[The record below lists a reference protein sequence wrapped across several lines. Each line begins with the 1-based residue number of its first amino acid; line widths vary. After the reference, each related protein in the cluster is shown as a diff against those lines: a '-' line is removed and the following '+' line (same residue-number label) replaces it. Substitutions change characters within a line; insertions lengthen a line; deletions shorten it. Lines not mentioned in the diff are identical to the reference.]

1 MKGLLRADLIRRD
14 IKTPVK
20 EKAEPFATLPSH
32 NVLTKYKNQL
42 YVLWI
47 EMYLKIA
54 INHREPRDYFSSFVI
69 EAYI

>member
-1 MKGLLRADLIRRD
+1 MKGLLRADLIRID
-14 IKTPVK
+14 IKIPVK
-20 EKAEPFATLPSH
+20 EKAEPFAALPSH
-32 NVLTKYKNQL
+32 KIVTEYKNQL

-54 INHREPRDYFSSFVI
+54 INHFPPREYFSSFVI